1 MRIGGFLAACLVWIA
16 VPSVMADVAPASPE
30 ELRQRATLIV
40 EGVIEGLRIGR
51 EPSEFEP
58 GIGNSDWGIYL
69 TLRVDRV
76 LKAQAPAGPLVA
88 RCFRVRQRRSLW
100 ESLTPSGH
108 HPIPGV
114 GARVTAH
121 LNGEDDAWRVVLPNG
136 IRVLDGRR
144 AGNTRPAFGGI
155 YLVAARGVVGGGW
168 VDRRGAGAGLSGD
181 PKAQEVAERWRDGVA
196 GLTWRGKGKRVSSPL
211 AGPLPTMHLPG
222 QMGVV

>member
-1 MRIGGFLAACLVWIA
+1 MRIGGFLAVCLVWIA
-16 VPSVMADVAPASPE
+16 VPSVRADLAPASPE

-58 GIGNSDWGIYL
+58 GIGNSDWGIDL

-76 LKAQAPAGPLVA
+76 LKGQAPAGPLVA
-88 RCFRVRQRRSLW
+88 RCFRVRQRRSLG

-136 IRVLDGRR
+136 IRVLDGPDSDAPEIQGLRS
-144 AGNTRPAFGGI
+144 GG
-155 YLVAARGVVGGGW
+155 YTWLLPVEWWA
-168 VDRRGAGAGLSGD
+168 
-181 PKAQEVAERWRDGVA
+181 VA
-196 GLTWRGKGKRVSSPL
+196 GLTGGALVLAYRVIRRRRRWRNGGGTV
-211 AGPLPTMHLPG
+211 
-222 QMGVV
+222 